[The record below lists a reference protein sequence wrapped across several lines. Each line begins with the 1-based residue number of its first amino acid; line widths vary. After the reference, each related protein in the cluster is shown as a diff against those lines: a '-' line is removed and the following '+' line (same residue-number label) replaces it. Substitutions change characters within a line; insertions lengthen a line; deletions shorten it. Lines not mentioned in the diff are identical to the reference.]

1 MNNPNISIP
10 AALIGEPTRAAILMA
25 LMDGRAHAAGALSTA
40 LNISPQSASN
50 HLSLLVEGG
59 LLSAMQQGRHRYYR
73 LSSTGV
79 ADALESLALI
89 AAPLRVQSLNK
100 SIAAKPLHSARCC
113 YSHLAGALGV
123 NLLEAMQKK
132 EYLLEN
138 GVTITGRTNY
148 RLSVCGQSW
157 IKSLGLPTQNESTQ
171 SSLKYAISCL
181 DWTERRSH
189 LAGLLG
195 KQLLNYFLE
204 NEILL
209 KGSVARSLVL
219 SGRGIE
225 FFQKELDANVSGT
238 FLRQA

>member
-73 LSSTGV
+73 LSSIGV

-100 SIAAKPLHSARCC
+100 SIAAKPLHNARCC

-123 NLLEAMQKK
+123 HLLEALQKK
-132 EYLLEN
+132 EYLTEDGLTN
-138 GVTITGRTNY
+138 TGRTNY
-148 RLSVCGQSW
+148 RLSASGQSW
-157 IKSLGLPTQNESTQ
+157 TASLGFPTRNENALNGQ
-171 SSLKYAISCL
+171 RYAISCL

-195 KQLLNYFLE
+195 KQFLSHFLE
-204 NEILL
+204 HEILL
-209 KGSVARSLVL
+209 RGSAARSLVL
-219 SGRGIE
+219 SRRGID
-225 FFQKELDANVSGT
+225 FFQTELDTNAFGT